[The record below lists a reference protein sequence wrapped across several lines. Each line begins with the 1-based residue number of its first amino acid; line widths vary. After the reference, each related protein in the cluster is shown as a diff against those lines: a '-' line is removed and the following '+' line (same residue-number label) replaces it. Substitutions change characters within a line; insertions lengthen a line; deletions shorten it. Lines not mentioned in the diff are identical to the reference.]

1 MTILGSWTCLVI
13 SLSQAGKKTM
23 FESVMDAVKGVGNAN
38 LGQMEG
44 REGMGVFSSMVGGES
59 ITGAFASRGLGCVT
73 DTLSYSDLIIHVHSG
88 LTWNDT
94 STFTR
99 SKETGLEHLNVVW

>member
-23 FESVMDAVKGVGNAN
+23 FESVMDAVKGLGNAN

-59 ITGAFASRGLGCVT
+59 ITGAFCSRGLGWVT

-94 STFTR
+94 SPFTR
-99 SKETGLEHLNVVW
+99 SKETGLEHLNVAW